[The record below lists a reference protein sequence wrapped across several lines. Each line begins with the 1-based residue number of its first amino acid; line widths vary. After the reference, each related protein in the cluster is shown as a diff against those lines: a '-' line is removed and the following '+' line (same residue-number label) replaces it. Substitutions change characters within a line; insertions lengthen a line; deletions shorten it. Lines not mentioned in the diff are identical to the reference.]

1 MGQDAKNLKSQAASK
16 FQPEIQNRKSELPEH
31 EHKHEGKNLNPE
43 LLT

>member
-1 MGQDAKNLKSQAASK
+1 MQKISSPKLQENFNLKS
-16 FQPEIQNRKSELPEH
+16 QNRKSEMPEH